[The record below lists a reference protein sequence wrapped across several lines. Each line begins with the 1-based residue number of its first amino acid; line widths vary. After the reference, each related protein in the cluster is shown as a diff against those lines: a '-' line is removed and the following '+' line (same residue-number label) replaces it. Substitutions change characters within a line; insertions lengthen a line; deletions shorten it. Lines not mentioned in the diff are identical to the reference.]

1 MWPWL
6 RRIAST
12 SPLVVGHK
20 PCRRYCGER
29 FFTLACPIASF
40 VPWARAL
47 RRHKDADA
55 HFVLLTS
62 RLRNAPFVDNG
73 RAAGVDNGCAAGI
86 DRPQM
91 RSVGTPALGPCRAL
105 GGKLVP
111 VLLGWRHFLMGTR
124 VRPLA
129 CHPSQDH
136 TTRPGWILSKQCA
149 PCL

>member
-1 MWPWL
+1 MEKHVAMAAPDCQHVAL
-6 RRIAST
+6 GCGT
-12 SPLVVGHK
+12 QTLPPLLWRAVFHSRMPDRVV
-20 PCRRYCGER
+20 RAR
-29 FFTLACPIASF
+29 
-40 VPWARAL
+40 ARAL

-55 HFVLLTS
+55 HFVLLIALEERT
-62 RLRNAPFVDNG
+62 FVDNG

-124 VRPLA
+124 VRPLS

-136 TTRPGWILSKQCA
+136 TN
-149 PCL
+149 